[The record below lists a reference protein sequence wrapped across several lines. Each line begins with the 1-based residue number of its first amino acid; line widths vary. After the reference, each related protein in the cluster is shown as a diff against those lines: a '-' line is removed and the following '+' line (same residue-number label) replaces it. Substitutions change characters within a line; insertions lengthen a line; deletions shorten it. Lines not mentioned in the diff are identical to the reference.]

1 MGVRKELA
9 PMIYIT
15 GNSTSSEEIGTDVDY
30 SYQSGKPHELMD
42 VILNHYIISAGNFP
56 SVRRPRNWWVRWCCE
71 VTHLENPQQVLF
83 PYMRYI
89 AAGGVRI
96 KNLPVLLTLPFF
108 EECTVKVDYDDH
120 DYEVRGVFPNVFTI
134 PKRRIGIIGEI
145 TLFNSVGFNDEYTAH
160 RHNLLNEIQRKG
172 LLE

>member
-1 MGVRKELA
+1 MAKKLNISTKNLLLNNNLDDVMAEVEEGIRATIDEDVKI
-9 PMIYIT
+9 IYNYIDLYKKLVV
-15 GNSTSSEEIGTDVDY
+15 EESVEVLEKLGY
-30 SYQSGKPHELMD
+30 E
-42 VILNHYIISAGNFP
+42 SATN
-56 SVRRPRNWWVRWCCE
+56 
-71 VTHLENPQQVLF
+71 EN
-83 PYMRYI
+83 MRYI
-89 AAGGVRI
+89 AAGGTRI
-96 KNLPVLLTLPFF
+96 KNLPILLTLPFF
-108 EECTVKVDYDDH
+108 ENCTIKVDYDDH